1 MPDELNTWL
10 NDLVDV
16 LDPPPPYLADQV
28 GVLLT
33 IALAF
38 RAA

>member
-1 MPDELNTWL
+1 MSDELTTWL
-10 NDLVDV
+10 TDLVDV
-16 LDPPPPYLADQV
+16 LDPPPPLLAEQV
-28 GVLLT
+28 DVLLT